1 MDEFD
6 YDFHLD
12 STPEPDPVEVELKEV
27 DVKLDAKRV
36 KFNVL
41 KDQINQLAKLG

>member
-12 STPEPDPVEVELKEV
+12 STPEPDPIVVELVEVNT
-27 DVKLDAKRV
+27 KLDVGRT

-41 KDQINQLAKLG
+41 KD